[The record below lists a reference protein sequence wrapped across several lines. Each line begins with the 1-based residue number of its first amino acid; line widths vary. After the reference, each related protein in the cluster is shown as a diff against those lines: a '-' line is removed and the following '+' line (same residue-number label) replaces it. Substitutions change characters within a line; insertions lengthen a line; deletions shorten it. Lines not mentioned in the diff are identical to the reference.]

1 MQTKVRLERV
11 LQILADVERAGAFS
25 DIERDIVLNELREA
39 YLEVR
44 FADKVER
51 VEPKSEV
58 AAPILP
64 AEEEDEPEVEVEL
77 LFSEEEEADEEA
89 EAEEPIVA
97 PEPIVATEP
106 VTEPEPIAEPVPV
119 SEPEPVVAPEVAVED
134 AASVAPEVAVEES
147 LSTLDSRL
155 STNETLDSRL
165 STKEEEYLSSLN
177 SQLSTPKRSAI
188 LSLYDDEPKAVVGE
202 LFAEQPSVADVIA
215 RPKAVAESTHVE
227 SLRGVIGVADR
238 FMLIRELFD
247 GDAEAYNN
255 AIDSLDAQP
264 SFDDCIIYISEHFS
278 WRAEREGTKYMMELL
293 QRKFNNR

>member
-1 MQTKVRLERV
+1 MQTKVRLERA

-64 AEEEDEPEVEVEL
+64 AEEEPEVEVEL
-77 LFSEEEEADEEA
+77 LFSEEEADEEA

-97 PEPIVATEP
+97 SEPIVAPEPIAEPEPIVAPEPEP
-106 VTEPEPIAEPVPV
+106 VSEPEPIVAPEPEPIAEPEPIVA
-119 SEPEPVVAPEVAVED
+119 PEPVVA
-134 AASVAPEVAVEES
+134 EEAK
-147 LSTLDSRL
+147 TI
-155 STNETLDSRL
+155 
-165 STKEEEYLSSLN
+165 LSSG
-177 SQLSTPKRSAI
+177 QGRSAI

-227 SLRGVIGVADR
+227 SLRSAIGVADR

>member
-1 MQTKVRLERV
+1 MQTKVRLERA

-58 AAPILP
+58 AAPIMP
-64 AEEEDEPEVEVEL
+64 AEEEPEVEVEL
-77 LFSEEEEADEEA
+77 LFSEEEADEEA

-97 PEPIVATEP
+97 PEPIAEP
-106 VTEPEPIAEPVPV
+106 ESVSEPEPIAEP
-119 SEPEPVVAPEVAVED
+119 EPIVAPEPIAEPEPIVASEPVVA
-134 AASVAPEVAVEES
+134 EEAK
-147 LSTLDSRL
+147 TI
-155 STNETLDSRL
+155 
-165 STKEEEYLSSLN
+165 LSSG
-177 SQLSTPKRSAI
+177 QGRSAI

-227 SLRGVIGVADR
+227 SLRSAIGVADR

>member
-1 MQTKVRLERV
+1 MQTKLRLERA

-58 AAPILP
+58 AAPIMP

-97 PEPIVATEP
+97 PEPIAEPEPIVAPEPEP
-106 VTEPEPIAEPVPV
+106 VAEPEPIAEPEPV
-119 SEPEPVVAPEVAVED
+119 SEPEPITEPEPIVAPEPVVA
-134 AASVAPEVAVEES
+134 EEAK
-147 LSTLDSRL
+147 TI
-155 STNETLDSRL
+155 
-165 STKEEEYLSSLN
+165 LSSG
-177 SQLSTPKRSAI
+177 QGRSAI

-227 SLRGVIGVADR
+227 SLRSAIGVADR

>member
-1 MQTKVRLERV
+1 MQTKVRLERA

-64 AEEEDEPEVEVEL
+64 AEEEPEVEVEL
-77 LFSEEEEADEEA
+77 LFSEEEADEEA

-97 PEPIVATEP
+97 SEPIVAPEPIAEPEPIVVP
-106 VTEPEPIAEPVPV
+106 EPEPIAEPEPIVA
-119 SEPEPVVAPEVAVED
+119 PEPVVA
-134 AASVAPEVAVEES
+134 EEAK
-147 LSTLDSRL
+147 TI
-155 STNETLDSRL
+155 
-165 STKEEEYLSSLN
+165 LSSG
-177 SQLSTPKRSAI
+177 QGRSAI

-227 SLRGVIGVADR
+227 SLRSAIGVADR